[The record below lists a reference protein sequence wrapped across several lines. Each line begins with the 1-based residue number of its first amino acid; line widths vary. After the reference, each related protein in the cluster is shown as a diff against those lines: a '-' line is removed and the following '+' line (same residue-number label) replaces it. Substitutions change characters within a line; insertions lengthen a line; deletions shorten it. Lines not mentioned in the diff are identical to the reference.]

1 MVARALSSN
10 GSNVDF
16 EPISHNIVT
25 TTSSTEQ
32 RQRRKALN
40 AINTNS
46 ARQHRAKVRAL
57 ASDPDLKGSKM
68 QMKPQLLT
76 RLFLR

>member
-1 MVARALSSN
+1 MVARALKQRLKA
-10 GSNVDF
+10 DF
-16 EPISHNIVT
+16 EQPISHNIVT

-46 ARQHRAKVRAL
+46 TRQHRAKVRAL